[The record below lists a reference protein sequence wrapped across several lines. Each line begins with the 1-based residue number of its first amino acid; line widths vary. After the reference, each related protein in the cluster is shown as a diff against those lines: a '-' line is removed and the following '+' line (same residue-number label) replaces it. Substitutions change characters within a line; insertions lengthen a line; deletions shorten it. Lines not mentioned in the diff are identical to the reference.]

1 LKESESSELFLAN
14 DESLVYPSGRKTRL
28 TTIPTF
34 KALQYRNFALLWFG
48 LILSNIGTWIQV
60 IAQSLLVLALT
71 HNSGVALG
79 VVSFAQASPFF
90 IFALVGGSIADR
102 VDKRNLL
109 LFTQST
115 QILLAFTLGM
125 LTFMGLIQFWHILVI
140 SVLSGITLSFDQP
153 TRFALVPFL
162 VPREDLSNAISL
174 NSVAF
179 NGAAIIGPAL
189 GGVLVVLVGFAG
201 NFFLNGM
208 SFVAVLIALFLMKI
222 PKYVSPSTHTV
233 LRGIREGL
241 GYIWKEN
248 LLVLLLVNYGSLLFF
263 GATYM
268 ILLSLFAVVVLSAN
282 PVDLGLLY
290 SALGL
295 GTIIG
300 SFGLASL
307 GDFKRKGSLLM
318 ASSILFSLSV
328 IVFSFSRVLWLS
340 FILLLVVAGTQA
352 ISGALTVT
360 SLQLKTPRHMLGLVM
375 SLNTLIIMGIRPM
388 GAFPFGAL
396 ANVIGVAAS
405 IAVGAMISGMVS
417 IYLFSSNKRLRNV

>member
-1 LKESESSELFLAN
+1 MKESERRDLFLAN
-14 DESLVYPSGRKTRL
+14 NESLVHPCSGKTRL

-34 KALQYRNFALLWFG
+34 KALQSRNFALLWFG
-48 LILSNIGTWIQV
+48 VILSNIGTWIQV
-60 IAQSLLVLALT
+60 IAQSLLVLTLT
-71 HNSGVALG
+71 QNSGVALG

-90 IFALVGGSIADR
+90 IFALVGGGIADR
-102 VDKRNLL
+102 VDKRRLL

-115 QILLAFTLGM
+115 QILLAFTLGI
-125 LTFMGLIQFWHILVI
+125 LTFTGLIQFWHILLI
-140 SVLSGITLSFDQP
+140 SALTGITLSFDQP
-153 TRFALVPFL
+153 TRFALIPFL

-189 GGVLVVLVGFAG
+189 GGVLVVLIGFAG

-208 SFVAVLIALFLMKI
+208 SFVAVLIALLLMKI

-241 GYIWKEN
+241 GYIRKEN
-248 LLVLLLVNYGSLLFF
+248 LFILLLVNYGSLLFF

-268 ILLSLFAVVVLSAN
+268 ILLPLFAVVVLSAS

-295 GTIIG
+295 GTIVG
-300 SFGLASL
+300 SLGLASL
-307 GDFKRKGSLLM
+307 GDFKRKGLLLM
-318 ASSILFSLSV
+318 ASSILFSVFV
-328 IVFSFSRVLWLS
+328 IVLSFSRVLWLS
-340 FILLLVVAGTQA
+340 FVVLLVVAGAQA

-360 SLQLKTPRHMLGLVM
+360 TLQLKTPRHMLGLVM
-375 SLNTLIIMGIRPM
+375 SFNTLIIMGIRPM

-417 IYLFSSNKRLRNV
+417 IYLFSSNDRLRNA

>member
-1 LKESESSELFLAN
+1 MKESERSELFLAN
-14 DESLVYPSGRKTRL
+14 DKSQVHPSSSKTRL

-34 KALQYRNFALLWFG
+34 KALQYRNFALLWLG
-48 LILSNIGTWIQV
+48 LILSNIGTWIQI
-60 IAQSLLVLALT
+60 IAQSLLVLTLT

-90 IFALVGGSIADR
+90 IFAVVGGGIADR
-102 VDKRNLL
+102 IDKRNLL
-109 LFTQST
+109 LFTQSV
-115 QILLAFTLGM
+115 QIFLAFTLGM
-125 LTFMGLIQFWHILVI
+125 LTFTGLIQFWHILVI
-140 SVLSGITLSFDQP
+140 SALSGVTLSFDQP

-162 VPREDLSNAISL
+162 VPRQDLSNAISL

-189 GGVLVVLVGFAG
+189 GGVLVVLIGFAG
-201 NFFLNGM
+201 NFFINGM
-208 SFVAVLIALFLMKI
+208 SFVAVLIALLLMKI
-222 PKYVSPSTHTV
+222 PKYVSPTTHTV

-241 GYIWKEN
+241 AYIRKEN

-263 GATYM
+263 GATYT

-282 PVDLGLLY
+282 PVALGLLY
-290 SALGL
+290 TAIGL

-300 SFGLASL
+300 SLGLASL
-307 GDFKRKGSLLM
+307 GDFKRKGALLM

-405 IAVGAMISGMVS
+405 IAVGAIISGMVS
-417 IYLFSSNKRLRNV
+417 TYIFSSNKGLRNL